1 MAMSKLIASVVP
13 PLKTRVSESSAMEKA
28 LAKLMAE
35 RETYAK
41 KNKGNWPTD
50 AQLEASRKKR

>member
-1 MAMSKLIASVVP
+1 MSKLIAKVVP
-13 PLKTRVSESSAMEKA
+13 PLKVKVSESAAMEKA

-35 RETYAK
+35 REAYAK

>member
-1 MAMSKLIASVVP
+1 MAMPKVIAQVAP
-13 PLKTRVSESSAMEKA
+13 PLGNRVAKSTQQEKA

-35 RETYAK
+35 REAYAR
-41 KNKGNWPTD
+41 KNKGKWPTD

>member
-13 PLKTRVSESSAMEKA
+13 PLPKRVSESSAMEKA

-35 RETYAK
+35 REAYAR

>member
-1 MAMSKLIASVVP
+1 MAKVIAQVAP
-13 PLKTRVSESSAMEKA
+13 PLGSRVAKSTPQEKA

-35 RETYAK
+35 REAYAK
-41 KNKGNWPTD
+41 KNKGKWPTD

>member
-1 MAMSKLIASVVP
+1 MAMSKVIAKVAP
-13 PLKTRVSESSAMEKA
+13 PLKAKVSTSSAQEKA

-35 RETYAK
+35 REAYAR
-41 KNKGNWPTD
+41 KNKGKWPTD